1 MEKAFNFDINEKYIQ
16 LTADNI
22 GHELPYFNMPNWKS
36 LNEQYKMAAK
46 GASEELKGLK
56 AKRLCSYL
64 DIYARPSRQS
74 VVILHAD
81 KNQLLKNLLEPV
93 EDKDIFFTLTGLFVD
108 MPEGRFHYVELN
120 NVYKFNTLD
129 IWNRY
134 NIRGTYPYN
143 NYSGGYKYG
152 FVRED
157 LIKILVKEEP
167 VIKEEIIRQYPGDID
182 LDDLSPSTKEKVQK
196 EFDEKGFY
204 EAVFKKEE
212 IVREYL
218 PLTGYKPITYTIQ
231 PNSSLSRQE
240 YNPEYYNY
248 QYEYYEYPENGFS
261 YLYMMLPRYYYQGD
275 RFVYD
280 WKISRVT
287 GYRNHGNTEMLNET
301 NVEPDTKETTDT
313 NKILKYTALTAG
325 AILLGRA
332 LNG

>member
-16 LTADNI
+16 PTADNI

-64 DIYARPSRQS
+64 DIYARSSRQS

-157 LIKILVKEEP
+157 LIKIQETEFSVSIEDVKKVHFGYSLETISPELRTLISEEINTKGYNNVIRNKEE
-167 VIKEEIIRQYPGDID
+167 VIIR
-182 LDDLSPSTKEKVQK
+182 K
-196 EFDEKGFY
+196 
-204 EAVFKKEE
+204 
-212 IVREYL
+212 YL

-231 PNSSLSRQE
+231 PNSSLSRRE